1 MDTTR
6 ILVPVDLTDS
16 SVRLVDATARFA
28 RAQGLGVELLH
39 VVDPV
44 MLVRPELRM
53 GMAVDSA
60 VTHEALAREE
70 AERKLAR
77 LLTRPSLDGV
87 RVQTRVDVGEVAQVL
102 LERARLDRPAFI
114 AMGTHG
120 RTGAARLLLGSV
132 AQKVIAHAA
141 CPVVTWRLELLRT
154 GPEALRQ
161 RAG

>member
-6 ILVPVDLTDS
+6 ILVPVDLSDS
-16 SVRLVDATARFA
+16 SLRLVDATARFA

-39 VVDPV
+39 VVDPTL
-44 MLVRPELRM
+44 LVRPELRM

-87 RVQTRVDVGEVAQVL
+87 RVQARVDVGEVAEVL
-102 LERARLDRPAFI
+102 LERARVDRPAFI

-132 AQKVIAHAA
+132 AQKIVARAH
-141 CPVVTWRLELLRT
+141 CPVLTVHLYDAEK
-154 GPEALRQ
+154 
-161 RAG
+161 